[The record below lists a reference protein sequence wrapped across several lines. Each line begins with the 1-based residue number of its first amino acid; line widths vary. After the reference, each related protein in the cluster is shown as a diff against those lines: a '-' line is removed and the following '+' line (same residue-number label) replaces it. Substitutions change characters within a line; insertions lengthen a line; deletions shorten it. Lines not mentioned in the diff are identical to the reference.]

1 MRQDNVPGFP
11 GYYISKSGRVYSK
24 VNEEE
29 FKKIIKL
36 RKRGFT
42 NKYIIIQKLSLK
54 ITSAGISS
62 IYKKYQEGY
71 YTGIVH

>member
-11 GYYISKSGRVYSK
+11 GYYISKSGRVYS
-24 VNEEE
+24 
-29 FKKIIKL
+29 
-36 RKRGFT
+36 R
-42 NKYIIIQKLSLK
+42 YIIQKLSLK